1 MGAEPEDGLQRS
13 VEAFVKR
20 PGGEISAPVVVVTV
34 SISEEV
40 ATNCWELRSCC
51 LQTLMKRLKIVGQS
65 PKTSLKRADRN
76 K

>member
-1 MGAEPEDGLQRS
+1 MGAVPENGLQCS
-13 VEAFVKR
+13 VEAFIKR
-20 PGGEISAPVVVVTV
+20 PGGEISAPVMIVTV

-51 LQTLMKRLKIVGQS
+51 IQTLMKSLKIVRQS
-65 PKTSLKRADRN
+65 PKTSLKRDDRN